1 MPEVSIIIP
10 TLDRYVDLQR
20 TLRDLER
27 QSYQDYEL
35 LVIDQS
41 EHRKEALVRSW
52 NSRLRYFA
60 SSQKSASAGRNLGIR
75 MAKGSILLFIDDDVI
90 IDDPDFLKKHVRH
103 YVDPDVP
110 WVVGASLEKR
120 FDQQLRYE
128 RHRRSF
134 RPAVGWLYF
143 PSNYGCFCRVAVG
156 RSNNLSVRKELAVA
170 VGGMDEN
177 YRKGAHREEADF
189 CLRVVER
196 AGLFLFDPDARL
208 IHVGNSQGG
217 IRSWNTSSFLKA
229 QHHFEGAVYFILKM
243 VSWRHYPDHWVA
255 ALRYLLL
262 NRPILIRPKLL
273 FQGLR
278 RLFKAWRYA
287 KVILQKGPVYLNMDP
302 SRHGEQK

>member
-110 WVVGASLEKR
+110 GVVVKWACRSKAATDNFSESGSR
-120 FDQQLRYE
+120 FRIVIPMLRIHAFKE
-128 RHRRSF
+128 RGDRRKINIPGSIVHGVYSVPTEAQNTTF
-134 RPAVGWLYF
+134 AVQYTVPGVRAFETEGRLWIL
-143 PSNYGCFCRVAVG
+143 GVG
-156 RSNNLSVRKELAVA
+156 VLAVVDPIR
-170 VGGMDEN
+170 VG
-177 YRKGAHREEADF
+177 
-189 CLRVVER
+189 
-196 AGLFLFDPDARL
+196 
-208 IHVGNSQGG
+208 
-217 IRSWNTSSFLKA
+217 
-229 QHHFEGAVYFILKM
+229 
-243 VSWRHYPDHWVA
+243 
-255 ALRYLLL
+255 
-262 NRPILIRPKLL
+262 
-273 FQGLR
+273 
-278 RLFKAWRYA
+278 
-287 KVILQKGPVYLNMDP
+287 
-302 SRHGEQK
+302 